1 MVPCNATAPPPTTTT
16 LSATEFSALPACL
29 WIYVKLPFANI
40 HFQVHSLMN
49 CSGCTYCSSLYL
61 VQYMI
66 SYCYLSSNSTMCV
79 CVQVPLPVSLYS
91 TCSKRSLFTFSHVY
105 NKLIPSDLNG
115 ISKRADQTLIQ
126 ISSSHA
132 APFRPHHVII
142 WFISQTPPITM
153 KDTSHM
159 VFHHTRHC
167 CPLVIII
174 IRNNQLHTLNTNDH
188 VSTNQIYLLEH
199 LHTEHQSQGCIFK
212 YDYQSACI

>member
-1 MVPCNATAPPPTTTT
+1 MPQAPTTI
-16 LSATEFSALPACL
+16 LSPQSFLYCQPAFEFTSNCPMQISIFRFIHWWTALGAHTVVAYTCYSTWSAIATSAQIVLCVYVYRCL
-29 WIYVKLPFANI
+29 CLC
-40 HFQVHSLMN
+40 L
-49 CSGCTYCSSLYL
+49 C
-61 VQYMI
+61 
-66 SYCYLSSNSTMCV
+66 
-79 CVQVPLPVSLYS
+79 

-105 NKLIPSDLNG
+105 NKLIPSYLNG